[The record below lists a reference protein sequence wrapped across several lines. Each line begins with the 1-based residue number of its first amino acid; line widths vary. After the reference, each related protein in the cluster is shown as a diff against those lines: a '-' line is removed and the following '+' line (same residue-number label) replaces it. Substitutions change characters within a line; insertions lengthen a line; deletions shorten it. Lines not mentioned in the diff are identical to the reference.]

1 MLILKKEKEIYIL
14 PDVNGLFGHRV
25 QKLLFKKM

>member
-1 MLILKKEKEIYIL
+1 MYNENSHMKKHKDIKQ
-14 PDVNGLFGHRV
+14 PFVHRV